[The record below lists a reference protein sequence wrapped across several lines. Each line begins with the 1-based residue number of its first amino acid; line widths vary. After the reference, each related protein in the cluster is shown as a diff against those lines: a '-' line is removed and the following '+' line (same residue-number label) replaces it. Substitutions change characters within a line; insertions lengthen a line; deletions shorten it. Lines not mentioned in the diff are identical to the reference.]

1 MSTVWT
7 IHESARIVHWVGFW
21 LYCLEFADKLTLKS
35 EFIRKADD
43 NEQFI
48 NEVRAAKDKFKTVA
62 KYYGRGLFSEELL
75 KWANLLFYI

>member
-1 MSTVWT
+1 M
-7 IHESARIVHWVGFW
+7 
-21 LYCLEFADKLTLKS
+21 TLKS

-75 KWANLLFYI
+75 K